1 MRIWLCAMR
10 SLPPFDGEYDE
21 AVAYWGDKTMFF
33 VADKVRAKKKTAW
46 LHFEYDYPPRE
57 DALYVEYFE
66 KFDSIVCVS
75 RRSVEMLREKFPHI
89 AGRFTYLEN
98 ETNES
103 LVRQL
108 GEAPCPE
115 METAAV
121 KLLTV
126 GRVNPVK
133 GYDIALPAVANLI
146 NAGYNIK
153 WYIVGACDDFG
164 YKAELE
170 REAERLGVRE
180 RLIFIGETDNPYRFM
195 RACDIYLQPSRSESC
210 GLALREASVFGKT
223 TVCTD
228 IPSAAHAKKC
238 FICEKTSDSVFK
250 SLKKILDAQIKEQFL
265 G

>member
-1 MRIWLCAMR
+1 
-10 SLPPFDGEYDE
+10 
-21 AVAYWGDKTMFF
+21 
-33 VADKVRAKKKTAW
+33 
-46 LHFEYDYPPRE
+46 
-57 DALYVEYFE
+57 
-66 KFDSIVCVS
+66 
-75 RRSVEMLREKFPHI
+75 MLREKFPHI

-108 GEAPCPE
+108 GEVPCPE

-170 REAERLGVRE
+170 REAERLCVCE